1 MGYFYILEK
10 KAYGNKLLLLSINNI
25 PEEQKKFMAI
35 RLITKRVL
43 ADQQMVLLLMK

>member
-25 PEEQKKFMAI
+25 PEEQKKCMAI